1 MQQTIND
8 IFNWAE
14 SGLVYLGKVTG
25 LGYMGVN
32 YLLFIVIM
40 ISNLKFID
48 SLLIK
53 TIWEVEHHRRR
64 SLIIRL
70 VLRYGIIVS

>member
-14 SGLVYLGKVTG
+14 SSLVYLGKVTG

-32 YLLFIVIM
+32 YLLFIVIQP
-40 ISNLKFID
+40 
-48 SLLIK
+48 LLIALFFILWK
-53 TIWEVEHHRRR
+53 KEVKNNKNK
-64 SLIIRL
+64 
-70 VLRYGIIVS
+70 

>member
-32 YLLFIVIM
+32 YLLFIVIQP
-40 ISNLKFID
+40 
-48 SLLIK
+48 LLIVLFFTLWRK
-53 TIWEVEHHRRR
+53 EVKNKKNEKDTIF
-64 SLIIRL
+64 
-70 VLRYGIIVS
+70 

>member
-32 YLLFIVIM
+32 YLLFIVIQP
-40 ISNLKFID
+40 
-48 SLLIK
+48 LLIALFFILWRK
-53 TIWEVEHHRRR
+53 EVKNKKNEKDN
-64 SLIIRL
+64 IF
-70 VLRYGIIVS
+70 

>member
-14 SGLVYLGKVTG
+14 SGLAYLGKVTG

-32 YLLFIVIM
+32 YLLFIVIQP
-40 ISNLKFID
+40 
-48 SLLIK
+48 LLIALFFILWRK
-53 TIWEVEHHRRR
+53 EVKNKKNEKDN
-64 SLIIRL
+64 IF
-70 VLRYGIIVS
+70 